1 MHAPAI
7 GNITLEEKWHL
18 NQNKLIWYELSFTFI
33 FQKLHISITALK
45 IRKKAYT
52 FVDLKLHGSI
62 SRRQI
67 AENETYE
74 IRLCCTNS
82 TITEKIVQHNIKIP
96 QRGKCNIM
104 RLWLDYFYFEKFRKY
119 FFI

>member
-1 MHAPAI
+1 MSGVGTLCAI
-7 GNITLEEKWHL
+7 AHYRAALFDMNYHLHLFFKKRTFQSLRSRLE
-18 NQNKLIWYELSFTFI
+18 
-33 FQKLHISITALK
+33 
-45 IRKKAYT
+45 KKAYT

-82 TITEKIVQHNIKIP
+82 TITEKIVQHNKIP

-104 RLWLDYFYFEKFRKY
+104 RL
-119 FFI
+119 